1 MSHTQDQ
8 GAPVTVQKPRRKSGG
23 RMRTVREAVKLL
35 MEIALPIAIGVYT
48 VVTSDQTSKSAEV
61 AAMEQNRIA
70 LARQDYD
77 FERSTKA
84 YQQQL
89 FKDFLDT
96 MYLFHKD
103 GELGNGSSPWAF
115 ANARYRAVHT
125 EFDADRKGQA
135 LLFFKEKQLIGRR
148 PCKTG
153 CETEDVKDVIRLDG
167 LSFDRV
173 NLNSET
179 GTLSS
184 LNLGCIQF
192 DRISMVNASFA
203 NADLNGARFSNAR
216 LSGAKFEGISVK
228 CARFENTEMDG
239 VDFGESDLSGAVFVN
254 TNLSTT
260 KFTATQL
267 QQAQFVNVIMA
278 NGSTLTSVTTVET
291 IALRTYTSVPSV
303 ESHILSLI
311 VSDTT
316 QFSPTSSSPV
326 QSKSLAQS

>member
-1 MSHTQDQ
+1 
-8 GAPVTVQKPRRKSGG
+8 
-23 RMRTVREAVKLL
+23 MRTVREAIKLL

-48 VVTSDQTSKSAEV
+48 VVTSDQMGKSADV
-61 AAMEQNRIA
+61 AATEQHRIA

-77 FERSTKA
+77 LERSTKA

-115 ANARYRAVHT
+115 ANARYRAVHS

-135 LLFFKEKQLIGRR
+135 LLFFKEKQLIGRQA
-148 PCKTG
+148 CKSD
-153 CETEDVKDVIRLDG
+153 CKTEDVKDIIRLDG

-203 NADLNGARFSNAR
+203 NVDLNGAHFSNAR

-228 CARFENTEMDG
+228 CARFDNTAMDG
-239 VDFGESDLSGAVFVN
+239 VDFGESDLSGAVF
-254 TNLSTT
+254 TNSDLSTT

-267 QQAQFVNVIMA
+267 RQAQFVNVIMA
-278 NGSTLTSVTTVET
+278 NGSTVTSATSATSVTTVET
-291 IALRTYTSVPSV
+291 IAPMKGRYSVLFCERNDACFFYFSV
-303 ESHILSLI
+303 GYNTILC
-311 VSDTT
+311 
-316 QFSPTSSSPV
+316 
-326 QSKSLAQS
+326 

>member
-1 MSHTQDQ
+1 MSQTQDQ
-8 GAPVTVQKPRRKSGG
+8 GVPVAARKHRRKSGG
-23 RMRTVREAVKLL
+23 WMKTITEAVKLL

-48 VVTSDQTSKSAEV
+48 VVTSDQMGKSAEV
-61 AAMEQNRIA
+61 AATEQHRIA

-77 FERSTKA
+77 LERSAKA

-103 GELGNGSSPWAF
+103 GEFRDGASPWAF
-115 ANARYRAVHT
+115 ANARYRAVHS

-148 PCKTG
+148 ACKTG
-153 CETEDVKDVIRLDG
+153 CETEDVKDIIRLDG

-203 NADLNGARFSNAR
+203 NVDLNGAHFSNAR
-216 LSGAKFEGISVK
+216 LSGAKFEGISAK
-228 CARFENTEMDG
+228 CARFENTAMDG
-239 VDFGESDLSGAVFVN
+239 VDFGESDLSGAVFIN

-267 QQAQFVNVIMA
+267 GQAKFVNVIMA
-278 NGSTLTSVTTVET
+278 NGSMVTSATTVET
-291 IALRTYTSVPSV
+291 VAPMKGRYTVV
-303 ESHILSLI
+303 
-311 VSDTT
+311 
-316 QFSPTSSSPV
+316 FR
-326 QSKSLAQS
+326 A